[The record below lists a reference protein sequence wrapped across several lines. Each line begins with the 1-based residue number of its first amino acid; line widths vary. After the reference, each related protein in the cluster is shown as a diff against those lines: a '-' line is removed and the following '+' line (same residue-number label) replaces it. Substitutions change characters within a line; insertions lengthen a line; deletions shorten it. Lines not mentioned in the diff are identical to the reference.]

1 MVAFRSTDTSG
12 RTTGL
17 LLRCVLYSLLALA
30 LIIVDKRYDQLGRIR
45 RILSIV
51 AYPVQIAVA
60 SPFEGWDWFRESVTT
75 RDALRADKSK
85 LEAELR
91 LAQFRLQRYEA
102 LEAETQRLRG
112 LRDSTAGVTDR
123 FIIGNVMDVDL
134 DAFRERV
141 LVDKGAQDGVFVGQA
156 VLDAGGVFGQVAR
169 VGQLTAEVIL
179 LSDATHAIPVQINR
193 NGLRTIAVGT
203 GDMGRLKLPYLPTS
217 ADVVAGDLLVT
228 SGLGGGFPA
237 GYPVGTVAEVKR
249 DPAQSL
255 ADVDVKPAA
264 ALDRSRELMFV
275 WLKPQPAAPRSPRRR
290 RRTPQPRRG
299 RRRAPAKAAPARG
312 AERDRQDLAPA
323 KPAACGSPH
332 PMMRD
337 TRIRR
342 LPMALSALVALALA
356 VLPLPTVLEAFRPDF
371 LVLVVLYWSI
381 ESPRAGGLTLAF
393 VSGLALDV
401 IQGVV
406 LGQHAL
412 ALTLMAGWA
421 THLRLRLRV
430 FSMLSQCL
438 TIFALLTGYQFVLFW
453 VDGATGNPVTTFGRW
468 LAPVIGALLWPLL
481 AGILSRLH
489 ER

>member
-1 MVAFRSTDTSG
+1 VVGFRSTDTSG

-17 LLRCVLYSLLALA
+17 LLRCVLYCLLALG
-30 LIIVDKRYDQLGRIR
+30 LIIVDKRYDHLGKIR
-45 RILSIV
+45 RVLSVV

-75 RDALRADKSK
+75 RDALRSDKAK

-102 LEAETQRLRG
+102 LEAESLRLRA
-112 LRDSTAGVTDR
+112 LRANTAGVTDR
-123 FIIGNVMDVDL
+123 FVIGNIMDIDL
-134 DAFRERV
+134 DAFRERI

-156 VLDAGGVFGQVAR
+156 VLDSGGVFGQVAR

-179 LSDATHAIPVQINR
+179 VSDATHAIPVQINR

-275 WLKPQPAAPRSPRRR
+275 WLKPQPAAL
-290 RRTPQPRRG
+290 
-299 RRRAPAKAAPARG
+299 AAPAAATATPATSPAVAAKVTPAPVRP
-312 AERDRQDLAPA
+312 APA
-323 KPAACGSPH
+323 PVAAP
-332 PMMRD
+332 
-337 TRIRR
+337 
-342 LPMALSALVALALA
+342 LA
-356 VLPLPTVLEAFRPDF
+356 VRPPKEA
-371 LVLVVLYWSI
+371 VV
-381 ESPRAGGLTLAF
+381 PANTPVA
-393 VSGLALDV
+393 SGAND
-401 IQGVV
+401 
-406 LGQHAL
+406 
-412 ALTLMAGWA
+412 
-421 THLRLRLRV
+421 
-430 FSMLSQCL
+430 
-438 TIFALLTGYQFVLFW
+438 
-453 VDGATGNPVTTFGRW
+453 
-468 LAPVIGALLWPLL
+468 
-481 AGILSRLH
+481 
-489 ER
+489 E